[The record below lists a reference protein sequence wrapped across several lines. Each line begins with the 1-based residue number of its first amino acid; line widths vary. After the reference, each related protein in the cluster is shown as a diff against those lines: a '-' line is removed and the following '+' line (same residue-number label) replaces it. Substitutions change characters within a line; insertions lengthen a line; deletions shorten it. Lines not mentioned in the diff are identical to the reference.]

1 MNQPFVQL
9 GCVDNLFSRQMVF
22 QQVGD
27 MEVGHTHQFNH
38 LTLLAYGSLRVT
50 VNGKTTDF
58 HAPQMIFIKADQVH
72 ELVALQVGTVAYCI
86 HALRD
91 GHRVEDILD
100 ASMVP
105 DGVDPRSLALPVVC
119 NASAD
124 GRPSPTTSQEEQAA
138 HAAFFSPGESERT

>member
-72 ELVALQVGTVAYCI
+72 ELVALQAGTLAYCI

-119 NASAD
+119 NVGVD
-124 GRPSPTTSQEEQAA
+124 GRPPPATNQKAPAA
-138 HAAFFSPGESERT
+138 HAAFFSPGESERA

>member
-27 MEVGHTHQFNH
+27 MEIGHTHQFNH

-72 ELVALQVGTVAYCI
+72 ELVALQAGTVAFCI

-100 ASMVP
+100 ASLVP

-119 NASAD
+119 NASGD
-124 GRPSPTTSQEEQAA
+124 GRPPPTTSQEEQAA
-138 HAAFFSPGESERT
+138 QAAFFSPGESERT